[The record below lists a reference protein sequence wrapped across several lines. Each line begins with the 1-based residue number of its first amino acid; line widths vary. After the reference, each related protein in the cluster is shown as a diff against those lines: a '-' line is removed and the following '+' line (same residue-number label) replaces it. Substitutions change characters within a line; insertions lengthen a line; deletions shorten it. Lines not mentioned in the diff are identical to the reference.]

1 MIFKEAYLTN
11 LGFWF
16 DITAMHVYYTDG
28 GEKLSVSYGMEV
40 QRHIHQRKGNVHCNI
55 YSGDPCD

>member
-40 QRHIHQRKGNVHCNI
+40 QRHIPEKRECAL
-55 YSGDPCD
+55 